1 MTAPAIW
8 TKMLAEMYG
17 MMPSANTVARDSCAA
32 GEQVVQAEQP
42 AASLVLEE
50 VASAPA
56 TSTPGAV
63 MCAPIR

>member
-1 MTAPAIW
+1 MTAPAIC

-32 GEQVVQAEQP
+32 DEQVVQAEQP
-42 AASLVLEE
+42 AAVPDCWKKSV
-50 VASAPA
+50 SAT